1 MVFSKAGNHTSPTST
16 DQVDSIGNPIGAGN
30 LVSWSIQAN
39 DLGPIGAGNLA
50 KSGIPV
56 EPAVKGYKSVNP
68 LNERVNGEMGRNTDG
83 TVKRPI

>member
-1 MVFSKAGNHTSPTST
+1 MVFSKAAFHGSEDST
-16 DQVDSIGNPIGAGN
+16 D
-30 LVSWSIQAN
+30 QAN
-39 DLGPIGAGNLA
+39 DLVPIGAGNLA

-56 EPAVKGYKSVNP
+56 EPAVKSYKSVNP

>member
-30 LVSWSIQAN
+30 LVSGS
-39 DLGPIGAGNLA
+39 
-50 KSGIPV
+50 IPV